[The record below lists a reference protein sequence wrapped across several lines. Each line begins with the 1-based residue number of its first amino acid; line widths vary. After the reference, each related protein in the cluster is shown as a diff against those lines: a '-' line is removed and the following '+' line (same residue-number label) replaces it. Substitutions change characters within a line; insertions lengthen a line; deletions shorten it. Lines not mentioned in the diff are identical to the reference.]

1 MCTSLLQEMER
12 IAMPLSFFSTVNQTV
27 RQSNESIQTL
37 IANCPYEEPVKAAL
51 DSLVQLIKRLSDRD
65 SPYPVIKAMIVN
77 FERRVMQN
85 NLLSPEG
92 REIALKAA
100 SVARYSIYYWMNTL
114 QPRLRRRPLSLKT

>member
-1 MCTSLLQEMER
+1 MER

-27 RQSNESIQTL
+27 RQSNESIETL

-51 DSLVQLIKRLSDRD
+51 DSLVQLIKRLSDSD
-65 SPYPVIKAMIVN
+65 SPYPVIKAMIVD
-77 FERRVMQN
+77 FESRVMQN

-114 QPRLRRRPLSLKT
+114 QPPGSGGGL